1 MNDDYKASKE
11 AFVSGMTGSSVVHI
25 NKVSLS
31 ALISIALYCAVKT
44 RLPPNRPLSFL
55 SEVVLL
61 VLPLIFSVTVFAN
74 APGTL
79 CLILLVPTI
88 VIVLFFPRREA
99 GAYLPSSLTH
109 SRTSSRDT
117 TPARKGAWPGIINI
131 PPLPALTTYRSHMLL
146 LTFIC
151 ILAVDFPVFP
161 RSLAKCET
169 FGASMMDLGVGAFVF
184 SQGIVSAI
192 PLVKKPQHLT
202 EPVLPKLSVIL
213 RKCSPVLLLGLLR
226 TISVKGTEYPEHV
239 TEYGVHWNFFITLA
253 IIPVLQVLLHP
264 LMVHIPISLL
274 GVVVA
279 ISHQLALSA
288 GGLQR
293 FVLDAP
299 RVGVISANK
308 EGIVSLPGYLAI
320 HLLGLSTG
328 TLVLAPS
335 PSYFRRR
342 LQQLTRPEV
351 TVPRP
356 RTPSSDSDSDDDI
369 PAATAPVPTG
379 KPAPEL
385 RRENDKTATELCS
398 YAVLWWSFLA
408 VLRFSRVG
416 GGISRRL
423 VNMQYIFWVAAY
435 NTTFLL
441 GYLVLDL
448 LFFPSPLS
456 KSVYS
461 PTSKL
466 KVHPD
471 PDMLK
476 ATQRTKGR
484 DAGLGGSAP
493 ALLEAVNANGL
504 VLFLLANVMTGLI
517 NLSMRTMYM
526 SDGPAMLVISLYA
539 LGISAVA
546 WACRHRR
553 LWRF

>member
-1 MNDDYKASKE
+1 MPPSRPFHFLGE
-11 AFVSGMTGSSVVHI
+11 AF
-25 NKVSLS
+25 
-31 ALISIALYCAVKT
+31 
-44 RLPPNRPLSFL
+44 
-55 SEVVLL
+55 LL
-61 VLPLIFSVTVFAN
+61 VGPLIASVTIFAN
-74 APGTL
+74 SPGKL
-79 CLILLVPTI
+79 FLLLLVPTI
-88 VIVLFFPRREA
+88 LTLLFPRRES
-99 GAYLPSSLTH
+99 GAYLPSALTH
-109 SRTSSRDT
+109 SRTSSRDAT
-117 TPARKGAWPGIINI
+117 GSRNGGYTGIIHI

-146 LTFIC
+146 MTFIC

-184 SQGIVSAI
+184 SQGVVSAI
-192 PLVKKPQHLT
+192 PLIKDPRHLT
-202 EPVLPKLSVIL
+202 DPLLPKLATVL
-213 RKCSPVLLLGLLR
+213 RKCSPVLILGLLR

-253 IIPVLQVLLHP
+253 CIPVLQVLLHP
-264 LMVHIPISLL
+264 VMVHIPISLL
-274 GVVVA
+274 GVIIA
-279 ISHQLALSA
+279 ISHQLALSV

-293 FVLDAP
+293 FVLEAP

-308 EGIVSLPGYLAI
+308 EGIVSLTGYLAI
-320 HLLGLSTG
+320 HLLGLSIG
-328 TLVLAPS
+328 TLVLAPT

-342 LQQLTRPEV
+342 LQQLAEPHTA
-351 TVPRP
+351 VPRP
-356 RTPSSDSDSDDDI
+356 RTPSSDSDSDDDSSI
-369 PAATAPVPTG
+369 VPSTPTP
-379 KPAPEL
+379 KSSALSL

-398 YAVLWWSFLA
+398 YAILWW
-408 VLRFSRVG
+408 VLLGALQLFNVG

-423 VNMQYIFWVAAY
+423 VNLQYIIWVAAY

-466 KVHPD
+466 KMHPD

-476 ATQRTKGR
+476 ATRHLKGR
-484 DAGLGGSAP
+484 DTGEGGSAP
-493 ALLEAVNANGL
+493 ALLEAVNRNGL

-517 NLSMRTMYM
+517 NLSMQTMYV
-526 SDGPAMLVISLYA
+526 SDWPAMFIISSYA
-539 LGISAVA
+539 LAISAVA
-546 WACRHRR
+546 WTCRHRR

>member
-11 AFVSGMTGSSVVHI
+11 AFVSGMTGSSIGHI
-25 NKVSLS
+25 NMVSLT
-31 ALISIALYCAVKT
+31 ALISIALHSALRT
-44 RLPPNRPLSFL
+44 RLPSNRPLNFT
-55 SEVVLL
+55 SEVLLL
-61 VLPLIFSVTVFAN
+61 VSPLIASVTIFAN
-74 APGTL
+74 APGSL
-79 CLILLVPTI
+79 CLILLGPT
-88 VIVLFFPRREA
+88 VLLLLLPRRES
-99 GAYLPSSLTH
+99 GTYLPSALTH
-109 SRTSSRDT
+109 SRTSSRDST
-117 TPARKGAWPGIINI
+117 SPRDVHYPRTINI

-169 FGASMMDLGVGAFVF
+169 FGVSIMDLGVGSFVF
-184 SQGIVSAI
+184 SQGVVSAI
-192 PLVKKPQHLT
+192 PLVKNPEHLT
-202 EPVLPKLSVIL
+202 EPLLPKVTTVL

-253 IIPVLQVLLHP
+253 LIPIFQVLLHP
-264 LMVHIPISLL
+264 VMVHVPISLL
-274 GVVVA
+274 GVIVA
-279 ISHQLALSA
+279 ISHQLALSL
-288 GGLQR
+288 GGLQN
-293 FVLDAP
+293 FVLEAP

-308 EGIVSLPGYLAI
+308 EGVVSLTGYLAI

-328 TLVLAPS
+328 TLVLAPT

-342 LQQLTRPEV
+342 QQQLARPNA
-351 TVPRP
+351 VPARP
-356 RTPSSDSDSDDDI
+356 RTPSSDSDSDDDTT
-369 PAATAPVPTG
+369 PTPVPA
-379 KPAPEL
+379 PALEQ

-398 YAVLWWSFLA
+398 YAVLWWVSLG
-408 VLRFSRVG
+408 LLKLLGVG
-416 GGISRRL
+416 GGVSRRL
-423 VNMQYIFWVAAY
+423 VNVQYVAWVAAY

-448 LFFPSPLS
+448 FFFPSPLS

-471 PDMLK
+471 PDVLK
-476 ATQRTKGR
+476 ATRHLRGR
-484 DAGLGGSAP
+484 EGSAGGSAP
-493 ALLEAVNANGL
+493 ALLEAINKNGL

-517 NLSMRTMYM
+517 NLSMPTMYM
-526 SDGPAMLVISLYA
+526 SDWSAMLVLSLYGFA
-539 LGISAVA
+539 LSAVA
-546 WACRHRR
+546 WTCRHRR